1 MDEQII
7 RLAIQ
12 TLDTEIQKAPQNAR
26 LYKERGRL
34 YMMLG
39 ENEAAIQDIRHAS
52 DIDPSLMEQIE
63 GKYSI

>member
-12 TLDTEIQKAPQNAR
+12 TLDTEIQTEPQNAR

-39 ENEAAIQDIRHAS
+39 EHEAAI
-52 DIDPSLMEQIE
+52 
-63 GKYSI
+63 